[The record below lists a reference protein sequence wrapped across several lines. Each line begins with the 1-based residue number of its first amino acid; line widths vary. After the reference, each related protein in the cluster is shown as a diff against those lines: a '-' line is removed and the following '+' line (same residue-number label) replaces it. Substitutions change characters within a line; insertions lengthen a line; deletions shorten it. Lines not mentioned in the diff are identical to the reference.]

1 MNKNFL
7 RAFIFTFIFIC
18 SIYAESIYAASDFLE
33 KGIENYRNEN
43 YEEAL
48 ALLIEARKEQP
59 DSSIAAFYL
68 GVAYKQLREYQLAE
82 KNLRDSLQLSPP
94 VKDAYIELAEV
105 LYTQNQLNEA
115 EGWAL
120 KAETEGINPANAVFL
135 RGMILSKRGMSE
147 EAVMTFNKAKQMNPA
162 LIQPADFQIAMIQLK
177 TQNFKDAQKTF
188 KAIEE
193 IDPSSELASFA
204 KEYEKSLSRT
214 LDMYKTWRFSIGV
227 GYQYDDNVILKPT
240 TSIPGVEI
248 TGERDS
254 SILATL
260 GIIFNPIMKEPFFFN
275 CQYNLYTNT
284 YFDTNTHN
292 LMTHT
297 LSANPGIYIKNGSIS
312 LPLSYSHIWV
322 HERQYMSL
330 FSAKPGIQFAF
341 LPQHIARFSIGY
353 EKRELL
359 EAPIDSDEDRDGNV
373 FTASTGYIHPFSGGK
388 GLFNLLY
395 EFSYD
400 NTDGKNWDNIGNRF
414 TAGLLLP
421 SLILKTDFILSGEVF
436 LQNFKNTHTVF
447 DKRRKDNNYT
457 LSINLVRQLISGLF
471 LNLQYS
477 YTRADSNIPIY
488 DYDRNIYTAGI
499 EYRF

>member
-1 MNKNFL
+1 MNKNYFG
-7 RAFIFTFIFIC
+7 AFIILIIFLFC
-18 SIYAESIYAASDFLE
+18 SESTYAAGEFLE

-48 ALLIEARKEQP
+48 AFFIEARKEQP
-59 DSSIAAFYL
+59 TSSIAAFYL
-68 GVAYKQLREYQLAE
+68 GITYKQLKEYQMAE

-94 VKDAYIELAEV
+94 VKDAYLELAEV
-105 LYTQNQLNEA
+105 LYIQNQLNEA
-115 EGWAL
+115 EGWTS

-135 RGMILSKRGMSE
+135 RGMILSRRGISE
-147 EAVMTFNKAKQMNPA
+147 EAIIAFNKAKEMNPT
-162 LIQPADFQIAMIQLK
+162 LTQPADFQIALIQLK
-177 TQNFKDAQKTF
+177 SQNFKDAQKTF

-193 IDPSSELASFA
+193 IDPTSELASFA

-214 LDMYKTWRFSIGV
+214 LDIYKTWRFSIGAA
-227 GYQYDDNVILKPT
+227 YQYDDNVILRPT

-254 SILATL
+254 SIIATL
-260 GIIFNPIMKEPFFFN
+260 GIIFSPILKSPYFIN

-292 LMTHT
+292 IMSHT
-297 LSANPGIYIKNGSIS
+297 LSVNPGINIKNGSIFS
-312 LPLSYSHIWV
+312 PVSYSHIWV

-330 FSAKPGIQFAF
+330 ISVKPGIQFAF

-353 EKRELL
+353 DKRELL
-359 EAPIDSDEDRDGNV
+359 EASIDKDEDRDANI
-373 FTASTGYIHPFSGGK
+373 FNSTIGYIHPFSAGK

-400 NTDGKNWDNIGNRF
+400 NSDGKNWDNIGNRF

-421 SLILKTDFILSGEVF
+421 ELILKTDFILSGEFF
-436 LQNFKNTHTVF
+436 LQNYKNNHTVF
-447 DKRRKDNNYT
+447 NKKRRDKNYT
-457 LSINLVRQLISGLF
+457 FSLNLVRELVRGLF

-477 YTRADSNIPIY
+477 YTRADSNIAIY
-488 DYDRNIYTAGI
+488 DYDRNIYTAGV
-499 EYRF
+499 EFRF

>member
-1 MNKNFL
+1 MNKKFL
-7 RAFIFTFIFIC
+7 RAIIFIVIIIFTVCIGKT
-18 SIYAESIYAASDFLE
+18 YADVNSLE
-33 KGIENYRNEN
+33 KGIENYRSEN

-48 ALLIEARKEQP
+48 SLFIEARKEQP
-59 DSSIAAFYL
+59 ASSIAAFYL
-68 GVAYKQLREYQLAE
+68 GVTYKQLKEYQLAE

-94 VKDAYIELAEV
+94 VKDAYLELAEV
-105 LYTQNQLNEA
+105 LYTQDQLNEA

-135 RGMILSKRGMSE
+135 RGMILSKRGITE
-147 EAVMTFNKAKQMNPA
+147 DAIAAFNKAKKMNPA
-162 LIQPADFQIAMIQLK
+162 LAQPADFQIALIQLK
-177 TQNFKDAQKTF
+177 TRNFTDARKTF

-193 IDPSSELASFA
+193 IDPTSELASFA

-214 LDMYKTWRFSIGV
+214 LDIYKTWRFTIGTA
-227 GYQYDDNVILKPT
+227 YQYDDNVILKPT

-260 GIIFNPIMKEPFFFN
+260 GIIFSPILREPFFIN

-297 LSANPGIYIKNGSIS
+297 ISVNPGINIKNGSIF
-312 LPLSYSHIWV
+312 LPVSYSHIWV
-322 HERQYMSL
+322 HEREYMSL
-330 FSAKPGIQFAF
+330 ISVKPGVQFAF

-353 EKRELL
+353 DKRELL
-359 EAPIDSDEDRDGNV
+359 KAPIDSDEDRDANI
-373 FTASTGYIHPFSGGK
+373 FNASTGYIHPFSGGK
-388 GLFNLLY
+388 GLFNLIY

-400 NTDGKNWDNIGNRF
+400 NSDGKNWDNIGNRI

-436 LQNFKNTHTVF
+436 LQNYKNNHTVF
-447 DKRRKDNNYT
+447 DKKRKDKNYT
-457 LSINLVRQLISGLF
+457 LSINLVRELVRGLF

-477 YTRADSNIPIY
+477 YTRADSNIAIY
-488 DYDRNIYTAGI
+488 DYDRNIYTAGV